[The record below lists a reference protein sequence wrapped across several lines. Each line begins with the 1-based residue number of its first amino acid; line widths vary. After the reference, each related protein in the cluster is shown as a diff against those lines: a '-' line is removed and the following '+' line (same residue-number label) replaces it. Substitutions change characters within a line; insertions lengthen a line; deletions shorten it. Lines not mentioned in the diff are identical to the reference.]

1 MDLQP
6 LQRTLS
12 RSISSAL
19 PLSFC
24 LLQNFP
30 PPSPW
35 KPTTPGA
42 LVELCS
48 PVHRDAS
55 PPRRALRAGPGQGHH
70 HLLTYGRTTFYLG
83 RHSTYTS
90 GAKSE
95 ESSLLYELV
104 KIGGCDGWHCIKLLK
119 GTQFHWLA
127 PSPSPAPCM

>member
-1 MDLQP
+1 MDIQP

-55 PPRRALRAGPGQGHH
+55 PPRRALQAGPGQGHH

-83 RHSTYTS
+83 ILHSTYTS
-90 GAKSE
+90 GAKSG

-104 KIGGCDGWHCIKLLK
+104 KILQCSLCK
-119 GTQFHWLA
+119 TEV
-127 PSPSPAPCM
+127 